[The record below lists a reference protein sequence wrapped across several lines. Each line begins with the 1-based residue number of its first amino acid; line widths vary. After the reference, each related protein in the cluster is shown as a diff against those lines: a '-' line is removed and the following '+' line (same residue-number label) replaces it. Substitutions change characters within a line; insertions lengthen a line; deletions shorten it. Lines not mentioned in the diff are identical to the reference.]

1 MGRNKK
7 VDVRDAVVGVQTALR
22 KRKLSSSC
30 CVCLVTHPEGIPAK
44 RNGGVLISVTC
55 PGPIFFV
62 DRAPRVAPP
71 GRRASERKSCSAWAG
86 GMSSIRWAQVAPWTV
101 ASYRE
106 LHEMPRPLEAA

>member
-62 DRAPRVAPP
+62 QGGPPWEACQRAQKLLSL
-71 GRRASERKSCSAWAG
+71 GRWHEL
-86 GMSSIRWAQVAPWTV
+86 RW
-101 ASYRE
+101 
-106 LHEMPRPLEAA
+106 PLGL